1 MGINFDGKVILVTGS
16 SKGLGLSF
24 AKCLDKAGAK
34 VVLNGRAPYSEE
46 LATNFEQAGIDSFYV
61 SCPVELS
68 EELISQV
75 IDKFGRIDGLVH
87 NAGFLRDKTLKKM
100 SHADWSE
107 VIEAHLGSA
116 FRLVRSAWPHFER
129 AGAGR
134 IVFLSSATGIYGN
147 FGQANYAAAKL
158 GMLGLAKTIALEGAK
173 SGINCNCVAPFGATS
188 MNSANFPEALKK
200 AINPDYIA
208 PLIAFLSHQSCEE
221 SGSMFEA
228 SAGSFKKIRFERSK
242 GLNLDP
248 REDVITVDRI
258 AESWGKIVDFSES
271 EHPKSMQESLRIMYE
286 RTLE

>member
-1 MGINFDGKVILVTGS
+1 MQIDFDGKVILVTGS

-24 AKCLDKAGAK
+24 GKCLDQAGAK

-100 SHADWSE
+100 SDADWFK
-107 VIEAHLGSA
+107 VLEAHLSSA

-129 AGAGR
+129 VGAGR

-228 SAGSFKKIRFERSK
+228 SAGSFKKIRFERSR

-248 REDVITVDRI
+248 REGAITVDQI
-258 AESWGKIVDFSES
+258 AESWSQIVDFSES
-271 EHPKSMQESLRIMYE
+271 EYPKSMAESLRIMYE

>member
-129 AGAGR
+129 VGAGR

-173 SGINCNCVAPFGATS
+173 TGINCNCVAPFGATS

-248 REDVITVDRI
+248 REDVVTVDQI

>member
-1 MGINFDGKVILVTGS
+1 MRIDFDGKVILVTGS

-46 LATNFEQAGIDSFYV
+46 LAINFEQAGIDSFYV

-68 EELISQV
+68 EELINQV

-100 SHADWSE
+100 SDADWSR

-129 AGAGR
+129 VGAGR

-200 AINPDYIA
+200 AISPDYIA

-228 SAGSFKKIRFERSK
+228 SAGSFKKIRFERSR

-248 REDVITVDRI
+248 REGAITVDQI
-258 AESWGKIVDFSES
+258 AESWSQIVDFSES
-271 EHPKSMQESLRIMYE
+271 EYPKSMAESLRIMYG

>member
-248 REDVITVDRI
+248 REDVVTVDQI

>member
-1 MGINFDGKVILVTGS
+1 MGIDFDDKVILVTGS
-16 SKGLGLSF
+16 SRGLGLSF
-24 AKCLDKAGAK
+24 AKCLDQAGAK
-34 VVLNGRAPYSEE
+34 VALNGRAPYSEE
-46 LATNFEQAGIDSFYV
+46 LAKNFQEAGIESYYI
-61 SCPVELS
+61 SCPAESS
-68 EELISQV
+68 EDLISQV

-100 SHADWSE
+100 TDSDWTK

-116 FRLVRSAWPHFER
+116 FRLVRSAWPYFEK

-173 SGINCNCVAPFGATS
+173 LGINCNCVAPFGATS
-188 MNSANFPEALKK
+188 MNSSNFPESLKE

-208 PLIAFLSHQSCEE
+208 PLIAFLLHQSCEE
-221 SGSMFEA
+221 SGSLFEA
-228 SAGSFKKIRFERSK
+228 SAGSFKMVRFERNK

-248 REDVITVDRI
+248 RKDAVTIDKI
-258 AESWGKIVDFSES
+258 AESWDQIVDFSES
-271 EHPKSMQESLRIMYE
+271 EYPKSMGESLRMMYE
-286 RTLE
+286 RTLK

>member
-1 MGINFDGKVILVTGS
+1 MRIDFDGKVILVTGS

-100 SHADWSE
+100 SDADWSR

-129 AGAGR
+129 VGAGR

-200 AINPDYIA
+200 AISPDYIA

-228 SAGSFKKIRFERSK
+228 SAGSFKKIRFERSI

-248 REDVITVDRI
+248 REGAITVDQI
-258 AESWGKIVDFSES
+258 AESWSQIVDFSES
-271 EHPKSMQESLRIMYE
+271 EYPKSMAESLRIMYE